1 MSDSLNAA
9 QRQAAEWSGGP
20 LVVLAGPGTGKTRV
34 IAHRIQHLIAQ
45 GSRPETI
52 VAVTYTVKAAEQLR
66 ARLAD
71 LVGPSNAD
79 ALRVHTFHGLGM
91 NLLRR
96 FGDVLGLPASPDLI
110 DSAQTKR
117 LLRRLV
123 EDHRLFQDSIA
134 LGIDAAI
141 KAASGVINAL
151 QDHAVEP
158 ADALLRARVWID
170 EANCLDDK
178 SKDAELARAMTF
190 LDQARLYEAF
200 EKARRA
206 HGWLAFGDLITLP
219 IRLLRQTGRA
229 AAICRDECRHF
240 IVDEFQ
246 DSNPAQLALLK
257 QLAPAADA
265 DVCVVGDDDQSIYA
279 FRGADDRAFEHFVK
293 VYPKAHEIRLTE
305 NYRSAPRIVAAA
317 NYTMSLASHRFAP
330 DKRVESAGT
339 HAHPGSVECVTID
352 ENAQDAPAIAAM
364 ILADRVEY
372 PDRRWRDIAV
382 IAKTHAHLD
391 HAAEAFELE
400 GIPVRRQRAR
410 SPRNDQ
416 GVQDV
421 LAWVQTLAKPDD
433 VWSARRI
440 LLRPPYSLDPETVTA
455 WERTYRAES
464 RRAGAAARGFFA
476 WLASQRAA
484 AKAGPSSSAEGFADE
499 RLGKALDR
507 HAELAALASTR
518 GADEAIEAIVAR
530 TDAAHADLPAEAG
543 GLARARRVADL
554 VALIR
559 FARERQPRL
568 TPPGNLT
575 GFLEYY
581 ADLDE
586 KEQDFAPTGD
596 ERIDARAEG
605 DDAADPPDAVTLLTA
620 HSAKGLEFH
629 TVFVMRV
636 QPTAGGFGSA
646 PKDQGV
652 DLPPAILGRD
662 DANDDDRAE
671 QRRLFYVACT
681 RAEERL
687 VMLAKTSKSRSKS
700 LHMFQEFTLEPEG
713 RALVTLRTAAE
724 VFEHAAAH
732 GLSLRSAAGEASL
745 SGSSADA
752 ADFAALLARARA
764 RARQAASLALEAAD
778 APGLTPESLERIT
791 ADLREAAGRLAVAA
805 DAARGVVT
813 PWSAERDAWRADAQ
827 ALAAGRAASLRGDF
841 AFRVPGPR
849 LDLSYS
855 SIDHYAQCPRCWYV
869 RHVMHVEESRDER
882 LNTGGV
888 VHRVLER
895 FVTRRR
901 DAEADG
907 QLPPTEP
914 LAEVMCREELARE
927 AGPLGTV
934 SDADLARTIALVRA
948 AFAIE
953 RADPEPPNV
962 LEIEKV
968 IRFPYEHAGVR
979 HTMTAKVDRI
989 DQSHSGTLR
998 IIDYKTG
1005 HASQRLLEPSKKDL
1019 QFGIYAMAVVSS
1031 FGGVAVPAGVAEYWC
1046 LSTGE
1051 KGTIAFAKLD
1061 LDAVRAQVGSMI
1073 EGVLAGKFPKHRK
1086 TCTGLCDILGLPHE
1100 WVGKGSPTDD

>member
-1 MSDSLNAA
+1 MSESLNAA
-9 QRQAAEWSGGP
+9 QQQASQWSGGP

-34 IAHRIQHLIAQ
+34 IAHRIQHLITQ

-52 VAVTYTVKAAEQLR
+52 VAVTYTVKAADQLR

-134 LGIDAAI
+134 LGVDAAI
-141 KAASGVINAL
+141 KGASGVMNAL
-151 QDHAVEP
+151 QDHAIDP
-158 ADALLRARVWID
+158 SDAVLRARAWID
-170 EANCLDDK
+170 EADRLDKK
-178 SKDAELARAMTF
+178 SKDAEIARARTF

-229 AAICRDECRHF
+229 AAICRDEYRHF

-293 VYPKAHEIRLTE
+293 AYPRAHEIRLTE

-330 DKRVESAGT
+330 DKRVEAAGT
-339 HAHPGSVECVTID
+339 HAHPGSVECVTVD

-364 ILADRVEY
+364 ILADRVEH
-372 PDRRWRDIAV
+372 PERRWRDFAV
-382 IAKTHAHLD
+382 IARGHNHLD
-391 HAAEAFELE
+391 HAAEALELE

-421 LAWVQTLAKPDD
+421 LAWVQILAKPDD

-464 RRAGAAARGFFA
+464 RRVGAAARGFFA
-476 WLASQRAA
+476 WLSSQLAG
-484 AKAGPSSSAEGFADE
+484 AKTDPTRSAEGLADE
-499 RLGKALDR
+499 RLGKAIDR
-507 HAELAALASTR
+507 HTELVALASTR
-518 GADEAIEAIVAR
+518 GADETIEAIVAR

-554 VALIR
+554 VALVR

-568 TPPGNLT
+568 SPPGNLT
-575 GFLEYY
+575 AFLEYY

-586 KEQDFAPTGD
+586 KEQNFAPTGD
-596 ERIDARAEG
+596 ERIDPRAEG
-605 DDAADPPDAVTLLTA
+605 DDPTDPPDAVTLLTA
-620 HSAKGLEFH
+620 HAAKGLEFH

-636 QPTAGGFGSA
+636 QPTGGFGSA
-646 PKDQGV
+646 SRDQSV
-652 DLPPAILGRD
+652 DLPRSIIDRD
-662 DANDDDRAE
+662 IDDGDRSE

-681 RAEERL
+681 RAEQRL
-687 VMLAKTSKSRSKS
+687 VMLAKSAKSKSKT
-700 LHMFQEFTLEPEG
+700 LHMFQEFTHEPQG
-713 RALVTLRTAAE
+713 RALVAVRSAAE

-732 GLSLRSAAGEASL
+732 GLSLKSAVGGVTLAG
-745 SGSSADA
+745 GSADA
-752 ADFAALLARARA
+752 DFRALLARARS
-764 RARQAASLALEAAD
+764 RARLAASLALEAAD
-778 APGLTPESLERIT
+778 TPGLRPETLDRIT

-805 DAARGVVT
+805 DAAQGVVT
-813 PWSAERDAWRADAQ
+813 SWSGERDAWRIDAQ
-827 ALAAGRAASLRGDF
+827 SLAAGRAASLRGDF
-841 AFRVPGPR
+841 AFRIPGPR

-855 SIDHYAQCPRCWYV
+855 SINNYAQCPRCWYV
-869 RHVMHVEESRDER
+869 RHVMHVEERRDER

-901 DAEADG
+901 DAEAEG
-907 QLPPTEP
+907 LLPPTESIIESWC
-914 LAEVMCREELARE
+914 LDELTRE
-927 AGPLGTV
+927 AGPLGSV
-934 SDADLARTIALVRA
+934 SDADLQRTVALVRA
-948 AFAIE
+948 ALAIE
-953 RADPEPPNV
+953 RDEPAPTNV

-979 HTMTAKVDRI
+979 HTMTAKLDRL
-989 DQSHSGTLR
+989 DQARDGTLR
-998 IIDYKTG
+998 VIDYKTG
-1005 HASQRLLEPSKKDL
+1005 HAAKRYLEPPKKDL
-1019 QFGIYAMAVVSS
+1019 QFGIYAMAVAYA
-1031 FGGVAVPAGVAEYWC
+1031 FGGGGVPPGRAEYWC
-1046 LSTGE
+1046 LSTGGR
-1051 KGTIAFAKLD
+1051 GTIAFASLD

-1073 EGVLAGKFPKHRK
+1073 DGVLSGKFPKHRK

-1100 WVGKGSPTDD
+1100 WVGKASAAEE